1 MSWRD
6 IDGTQPEPDVISN
19 ITLRMKA
26 KNAAKVWVATPDVLG
41 GAPLELNFK
50 QEGDYVTFT
59 VPSLKYWTMIVVE

>member
-1 MSWRD
+1 
-6 IDGTQPEPDVISN
+6 
-19 ITLRMKA
+19 MKA